1 LKTIIIFCKTGA
13 GERPCELDTV
23 VSCCAQGCSSFDNQ
37 YIITYSIDFVSYKAN
52 GINQQTA
59 IRIDTPGYGI
69 NQQTAIRIDTPGYG
83 INQQTAIRIDT
94 PGYGINQQTAIRIDT
109 PGYGINQQSAVRIDT
124 PVFFSFKEIIYV
136 NQFPLQKSRFL
147 SFSSCEMYIA
157 LKPIVHVYIYT

>member
-1 LKTIIIFCKTGA
+1 MKTIIIFCKTGA

-59 IRIDTPGYGI
+59 K
-69 NQQTAIRIDTPGYG
+69 
-83 INQQTAIRIDT
+83 RIDT

>member
-1 LKTIIIFCKTGA
+1 LLKTIIIFCKTGA

-69 NQQTAIRIDTPGYG
+69 NQQ
-83 INQQTAIRIDT
+83 
-94 PGYGINQQTAIRIDT
+94 
-109 PGYGINQQSAVRIDT
+109 SAVRIDT

-147 SFSSCEMYIA
+147 SFSSCEMYVA

>member
-1 LKTIIIFCKTGA
+1 MLKTIIIFCKTGA

-69 NQQTAIRIDTPGYG
+69 NQQ
-83 INQQTAIRIDT
+83 
-94 PGYGINQQTAIRIDT
+94 
-109 PGYGINQQSAVRIDT
+109 SAVRIDT

-147 SFSSCEMYIA
+147 SFSSCEMYVA

>member
-1 LKTIIIFCKTGA
+1 MKTIIIFCKTGA
-13 GERPCELDTV
+13 GERLCELDTV

-69 NQQTAIRIDTPGYG
+69 NQQTA
-83 INQQTAIRIDT
+83 
-94 PGYGINQQTAIRIDT
+94 
-109 PGYGINQQSAVRIDT
+109 VRIDT

>member
-1 LKTIIIFCKTGA
+1 MLKTIIIFCKTGA

-69 NQQTAIRIDTPGYG
+69 NQQ
-83 INQQTAIRIDT
+83 
-94 PGYGINQQTAIRIDT
+94 
-109 PGYGINQQSAVRIDT
+109 SAVRIDT

>member
-69 NQQTAIRIDTPGYG
+69 NQQ
-83 INQQTAIRIDT
+83 
-94 PGYGINQQTAIRIDT
+94 
-109 PGYGINQQSAVRIDT
+109 SAVRIDT

>member
-94 PGYGINQQTAIRIDT
+94 PGYGINQQ
-109 PGYGINQQSAVRIDT
+109 SAVRIDT